1 MRVIHTQGKAAG
13 TAEAS
18 FLAFHLPKFSEENAS
33 PDDLE
38 DLKEAAATIYE
49 AGTETVSASEI
60 RFLLGSLK
68 PLSRHGRHSA
78 CFYLR
83 WFSAQNARNE
93 PAKK

>member
-1 MRVIHTQGKAAG
+1 MIQNQGKAAG

-18 FLAFHLPKFSEENAS
+18 FLSFHLTQFSEENAT

-38 DLKEAAATIYE
+38 DLKEAAATMYR
-49 AGTETVSASEI
+49 AGAETVSASEI
-60 RFLLGSLK
+60 RFRLSSLK

-83 WFSAQNARNE
+83 
-93 PAKK
+93 